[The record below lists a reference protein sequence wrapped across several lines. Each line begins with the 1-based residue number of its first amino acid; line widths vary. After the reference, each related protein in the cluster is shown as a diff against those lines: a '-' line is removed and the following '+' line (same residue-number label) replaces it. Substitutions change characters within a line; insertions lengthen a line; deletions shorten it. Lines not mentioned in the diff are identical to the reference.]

1 MKKQHSKRVFGSRT
15 GVSFGDDATH
25 ARNTKEIVIRM
36 YDWFTVDL
44 PTQEVNGTPGV
55 TAYSLDLTQNF
66 FNPLPGDSVSGDRAN
81 KTKNRIKKVV
91 LDVMTPGGPISYEPD
106 GGTTIKQTAL
116 PMIQAGVPCMDHE
129 SGTSLSPSSL
139 VGQSSLVLHP
149 DLRRPWVTVGSWN
162 YEQIFKNTQ
171 IQPWYADPN
180 PAADVADF
188 MELFRIRAVD
198 GVDGV
203 LMTQP
208 SSGTEPVFLTTS
220 FQFRVMTEIA
230 CPIALVPQP
239 AIALSVDQYFAG
251 VGYNPAYTKERT
263 PMQYELVGL
272 QNAL

>member
-15 GVSFGDDATH
+15 GVSFGDDSTH
-25 ARNTKEIVIRM
+25 ARNTKEVVIRM

-44 PTQEVNGTPGV
+44 PTQDVSGTPGV
-55 TAYSLDLTQNF
+55 TAYALDLTQNF
-66 FNPLPGDSVSGDRAN
+66 FNPLPGTSTSTDRAN
-81 KTKNRIKKVV
+81 RTKNRIKKVV

-106 GGTTIKQTAL
+106 QSTTIKQTAL
-116 PMIQAGVPCMDHE
+116 PMIQAAVPCMEHE

-171 IQPWYADPN
+171 IQPWYADT
-180 PAADVADF
+180 ADVADF
-188 MELFRIRAVD
+188 MELFRLRCVD

-220 FQFRVMTEIA
+220 FQFRVMIEIA

-239 AIALSVDQYFAG
+239 AIATSVDKYFAG
-251 VGYNPAYTKERT
+251 DGYVGTYTQERT
-263 PMQYELVGL
+263 PMQYELMSL